1 MDYENDPHYSSS
13 NWTSPPYPSQY
24 GYDRIN
30 MPQPQMMPPTSSPS
44 SQNPDLHQ
52 HQHQDWNNNN
62 TWNQQAHSGRINEA
76 VNSAFGETDRS
87 SYLSPDVV
95 SQITANVI
103 QQLRTTGLDNV
114 QGQQQQPQQQWTP
127 PAPGAGNG
135 YSQSPTSS
143 HTGPEGTF
151 NHQHYPPPPYQSSP
165 HPSRPSPV
173 SQSMERQGSR
183 ASQSSEHNPR
193 PETRPSPLSNES
205 TDTGTGMTTLEK
217 IWGKL
222 FEDGNP
228 TKRLGQFLRG
238 IAMHLVS
245 TVSSLGRMSN

>member
-1 MDYENDPHYSSS
+1 MDYENDPRYTSS
-13 NWTSPPYPSQY
+13 NRTSPPYPSQY
-24 GYDRIN
+24 GFDRIN

-52 HQHQDWNNNN
+52 HQYQDWNNNN
-62 TWNQQAHSGRINEA
+62 NNAWNQQPHSGRINEA

-87 SYLSPDVV
+87 SYLSPEVV

-103 QQLRTTGLDNV
+103 QQLKTTGLDNI
-114 QGQQQQPQQQWTP
+114 QSQQPQQHPQWA

-135 YSQSPTSS
+135 YPQSPTSP

-151 NHQHYPPPPYQSSP
+151 NYQHYPHPPYQGSP

-173 SQSMERQGSR
+173 SQSMERHGSR
-183 ASQSSEHNPR
+183 ASQSSEHNLK

-205 TDTGTGMTTLEK
+205 SDTGMTTLEK

-222 FEDGNP
+222 FEDGKS

-245 TVSSLGRMSN
+245 AISNLGRIHS